1 MPWCRRE
8 KWVNALVFALAVLA
22 ASPVA
27 FAQSGDDEEGPPRV
41 MNAHT
46 AEIVIKASELVDTKN
61 YAGARK
67 VLGELSLSQLNP
79 YERSRVELI
88 LANID
93 NIQENYATARRHLQQ
108 AMASGGL
115 NAEETERVR
124 INIARL
130 FMIEENW
137 AAAAALLEEWF
148 RHAKNPDSIAYYLL
162 AIAYYQLG
170 DSARALAPAQK
181 AVELMEKPQT
191 AQMELLLALYLERKD
206 YREAIEL
213 NARMVETWPRNESY
227 WLRLS
232 SLYQA
237 VENYDRAL
245 ATLQVAYNAGYFTQD
260 SQTLRLAELL
270 QFNHIPQRC
279 ARILEAALAGG
290 AIEGTA
296 DSYEKLGNCW
306 ISAREFEKSIAPL
319 RQAAELSDD
328 GNLYVRL
335 AEVQLQQGDWKG
347 VASAVRNAIDKG
359 DLDDSAHAQ
368 LMMGIALFKRE
379 ELAQARKWFA
389 RAARD
394 EDYRDNATAY
404 INAINACAKD
414 PEADWCG

>member
-1 MPWCRRE
+1 MAWCNRE
-8 KWVNALVFALAVLA
+8 KWVYGLVIALAVLA
-22 ASPVA
+22 VAPVA
-27 FAQSGDDEEGPPRV
+27 LAQSSDDDGAPRV
-41 MNAHT
+41 MSAYT
-46 AEIVIKASELVDTKN
+46 AEIVIKASELVDKKDYT
-61 YAGARK
+61 GARK
-67 VLGELSLSQLNP
+67 VLGQLTLSQLNP

-88 LANID
+88 LARID
-93 NIQENYATARRHLQQ
+93 NIHEDYASARGHLQQ

-115 NAEETERVR
+115 NTEETGRVR

-148 RHAKNPDSIAYYLL
+148 KHAKNPDSIAYYLL
-162 AIAYYQLG
+162 AIAYYQMG
-170 DSARALAPAQK
+170 DSARAFAPAQK
-181 AVELMEKPQT
+181 AVELMKEPQA

-206 YREAIEL
+206 YSEAIEL

-237 VENYDRAL
+237 VENYDMAL
-245 ATLQVAYNAGYFTQD
+245 AVLQVAYNAGYFTQD

-270 QFNHIPQRC
+270 QYNHIPQRC
-279 ARILEAALAGG
+279 ARILDAALASG
-290 AIEGTA
+290 AIEATA

-319 RQAAELSDD
+319 RQAAQLSDD
-328 GNLYVRL
+328 GELYLRL
-335 AEVQLQQGDWKG
+335 AEVQLQNGDWKG

-359 DLDDSAHAQ
+359 DLEDGAHAQ

-379 ELAQARKWFA
+379 ELEEAREWFE

-404 INAINACAKD
+404 INAINACATD
-414 PEADWCG
+414 PAADWCQ